1 MAVVLNSMFF
11 LWTKWAGEVLNL
23 VLFEDNVFMGRGGS
37 NIKGV
42 VRRLDCVT
50 EYVLSVNICHNV
62 DDLRDMSNERKQQM
76 CVST

>member
-11 LWTKWAGEVLNL
+11 CELSEQERSYL

-42 VRRLDCVT
+42 VCWLDCVT